1 VSKAPSPLLGFN
13 NNIKHKGRVFH
24 VQTED
29 SGIRHPH
36 IITHLF
42 MDGGRIL
49 KTVKTSYAE
58 HLANEKMGEIVR
70 KMMKDQH
77 KAMFMALRDGAFDA
91 QINFITP
98 GLGVTPGEPAPSST
112 PSAALDSAPLSAAPS
127 SLAEVPPAPRPS
139 LPSLDF
145 SRPSNPPAD
154 SEILVARAPLPVEPP
169 PPAPAP
175 PASTR
180 APALHEPVAARA
192 PSAPIALPR
201 APSVLIA
208 PGVEARPV
216 DLPVEGSWGEEPLVR
231 PSRPSSPPLT
241 PGSRTPTEPPARPAP
256 PPPARSITP
265 GNMQRPLSP
274 LSPYSTSDLP
284 PPPATVLGKNRPQSG
299 AYSEVSA
306 LAKPSTGQEKTPSG
320 RYLASRPTSQA
331 ATSRPPD
338 GRSLFGDDLISE
350 KSLDE
355 VILSYLAEDLDTTPP
370 KK

>member
-58 HLANEKMGEIVR
+58 HLADEKMGEIVR

-91 QINFITP
+91 QINHITP
-98 GLGVTPGEPAPSST
+98 GLGVAPGDPAAVPPAT
-112 PSAALDSAPLSAAPS
+112 PSAAI
-127 SLAEVPPAPRPS
+127 E
-139 LPSLDF
+139 
-145 SRPSNPPAD
+145 
-154 SEILVARAPLPVEPP
+154 
-169 PPAPAP
+169 AP
-175 PASTR
+175 PASIAQPEPPR
-180 APALHEPVAARA
+180 ASPMVAAPPVAEPPPSRSVPFVPEPMPRPPALPAEATAVAAQV
-192 PSAPIALPR
+192 PVSLPR
-201 APSVLIA
+201 VPTSPGQVFVRRTPSVMLA
-208 PGVEARPV
+208 PGVEARPAE
-216 DLPVEGSWGEEPLVR
+216 LPVEGSWGDEPAPR
-231 PSRPSSPPLT
+231 Y
-241 PGSRTPTEPPARPAP
+241 SRTPSPVSTPRATTEPPAVPPSQPPRASRPP
-256 PPPARSITP
+256 SITP
-265 GNMQRPLSP
+265 FPA
-274 LSPYSTSDLP
+274 SDLP
-284 PPPATVLGKNRPQSG
+284 PPPAAVLGKHRPQGG

-306 LAKPSTGQEKTPSG
+306 LAKPSGPEKHSSG

-355 VILSYLAEDLDTTPP
+355 VILSYLAEDLDTPPP